1 MKVERII
8 GIIDF
13 MQQNGKTTM
22 PRLAELFNVSR
33 RTICRDIDIICSSG
47 IPIVTSQGVDGGIEL
62 VKGFY
67 FDTKAFTKDELYRIF
82 SGARTLD
89 NLPASLE
96 NTDLSGYGK
105 KENVIPLSNN
115 VMIDL
120 SSVYKENLAEKIV
133 ALKKAIRLNQCVS
146 FHYYTEK
153 EEKNIITQPH
163 LIIFK
168 MSMWFL
174 FGYCEEEEHFCLY
187 KLNSL
192 WNLQILRQNFTS
204 KEIPAE
210 KLHFNEEN
218 TGEIKITAIYDSD
231 EKYKLVQQQGPDSF
245 SVTEDGKL
253 HTEWRFP
260 DYDKALSWFMGF
272 GSKVKVIEPEDFR
285 KIYIN
290 EIKKILKEYDE

>member
-62 VKGFY
+62 VKGFF

-105 KENVIPLSNN
+105 KENVIPLSDN

-192 WNLQILRQNFTS
+192 WNLQILRQNFTP

-260 DYDKALSWFMGF
+260 DYDKALNWFMGF

>member
-192 WNLQILRQNFTS
+192 WNLQILQQNFTP

>member
-1 MKVERII
+1 MKVDRII

-62 VKGFY
+62 VKGYY
-67 FDTKAFTKDELYRIF
+67 FDTKAFTKDDLYSIF

-89 NLPASLE
+89 NLPTKLE
-96 NTDLSGYGK
+96 DTDLSWYGK
-105 KENVIPLSNN
+105 DENVIPLSDN

-120 SSVYKENLAEKIV
+120 SSVYKESLAEKIM

-153 EEKNIITQPH
+153 REMDIKAQPH
-163 LIIFK
+163 LIIFR
-168 MSMWFL
+168 MSHWFL
-174 FGYCEEEEHFCLY
+174 FCYCEEDGGFCLY

-192 WNLQILRQNFTS
+192 WNLQILQQKFTF
-204 KEIPAE
+204 KEISAE
-210 KLHFNEEN
+210 KLHFTEEN
-218 TGEIKITAIYDSD
+218 AGEVKITAIYDSD
-231 EKYKLVQQQGPDSF
+231 EKYKLVEQQGPDSF
-245 SVTEDGKL
+245 SVTEEGKL

-260 DYDKALSWFMGF
+260 DYGKALSWFMGF

-285 KIYIN
+285 KIYID

>member
-192 WNLQILRQNFTS
+192 WNLQILRQNFTP

>member
-210 KLHFNEEN
+210 KIHFNEEN

>member
-105 KENVIPLSNN
+105 KENVIPLSDN

-192 WNLQILRQNFTS
+192 WNLQILRQNFTP